1 MKKISLL
8 SFLFSFCFFVSLFV
22 VSVQGRVHKHKDKR
36 SRHPPTSH
44 ISAPPLPSPSFPPES
59 SPIPIIKPSNIFNVL
74 SYGAVGD
81 GLTDETAAIKSAWDS
96 ACQFDSGPSATLLIP
111 QGHTFMMQSAI
122 FNGPCQ
128 NKVIFQVDGILMA
141 PDGPESWL
149 QSNSKIQWLVFYR
162 MNGFTIQGSGVI
174 DGRGQKWWDLPCK
187 PHKGENGTTLPGPC
201 DSPIAIRIFMCTDV
215 ALKGL
220 KILNSPQFNVKFDNC
235 HGVHIDSLKITA
247 PGRSPN
253 TDGIHISTTDNVEIF
268 NSVVATGDDC
278 VSISTG
284 CHNVDI
290 RNITCGPS
298 HGISIGSLGN
308 HNSRACV
315 SNISVTDSVIKYSD
329 NGVRIKTYQGGFGS
343 VSGITFNN
351 IHMDTVRNPLI
362 IDQYYC
368 EAHGCSNQTA
378 AVFVSDISY
387 TNIKGT
393 YDYRF
398 PPMHFGCSD
407 SVPCTNLTL
416 SDIELLPSE
425 GEFVRDPFCW
435 NAYGASQTLT
445 IPPVFC
451 LQEGVPRSILENDLL
466 GQC

>member
-8 SFLFSFCFFVSLFV
+8 SFLFSFCFFFSLFV

-36 SRHPPTSH
+36 SP
-44 ISAPPLPSPSFPPES
+44 
-59 SPIPIIKPSNIFNVL
+59 
-74 SYGAVGD
+74 VG
-81 GLTDETAAIKSAWDS
+81 ETAAIKSAWDS

-122 FNGPCQ
+122 FNGLCQ

-149 QSNSKIQWLVFYR
+149 TSNSKIQWLVFYR

-187 PHKGENGTTLPGPC
+187 PHK
-201 DSPIAIRIFMCTDV
+201 AIRIFMCTDV
-215 ALKGL
+215 ALKKGL
-220 KILNSPQFNVKFDNC
+220 KILNSPN
-235 HGVHIDSLKITA
+235 
-247 PGRSPN
+247 
-253 TDGIHISTTDNVEIF
+253 STS
-268 NSVVATGDDC
+268 NSTIAMY
-278 VSISTG
+278 
-284 CHNVDI
+284 
-290 RNITCGPS
+290 
-298 HGISIGSLGN
+298 L
-308 HNSRACV
+308 
-315 SNISVTDSVIKYSD
+315 D
-329 NGVRIKTYQGGFGS
+329 NGVRIKTYQGGIGS

-368 EAHGCSNQTA
+368 EAHGCR
-378 AVFVSDISY
+378 
-387 TNIKGT
+387 T

-425 GEFVRDPFCW
+425 GEYVRDPFCW

>member
-1 MKKISLL
+1 MRKISLM
-8 SFLFSFCFFVSLFV
+8 SFLFSFCFFVSLCV
-22 VSVQGRVHKHKDKR
+22 VSVQGRSHKHKDKHGR
-36 SRHPPTSH
+36 RPPNSH

-59 SPIPIIKPSNIFNVL
+59 SPIPISKPSNVFNVL

-81 GLTDETAAIKSAWDS
+81 GSTDETAAIKSVWDS

-111 QGHTFMMQSAI
+111 QGYSFMMQSAI

-149 QSNSKIQWLVFYR
+149 KSNSKIQWLVFYR
-162 MNGFTIQGSGVI
+162 TNGFTVQGSGGI
-174 DGRGQKWWDLPCK
+174 
-187 PHKGENGTTLPGPC
+187 NGTTLPGPC
-201 DSPIAIRIFMCTDV
+201 DSPILSSHKLDKAIRIFMCTDV

-235 HGVHIDSLKITA
+235 HDVHIDSLKITA

-253 TDGIHISTTDNVEIF
+253 TDGIHISTTDNVEIY
-268 NSVVATGDDC
+268 NSLVSTYDC
-278 VSISTG
+278 VSICTG

-329 NGVRIKTYQGGFGS
+329 IGVRIKTYQGGYGS

-368 EAHGCSNQTA
+368 EAHGYSNQTA

-416 SDIELLPSE
+416 SDIELPSE

-435 NAYGASQTLT
+435 NAYGASQTLR
-445 IPPVFC
+445 IPPVYC
-451 LQEGVPRSILENDLL
+451 LQEGVPRSILENDL